1 MPSRARALVIA
12 SAVSATLL
20 LPAAAHAAPAPWF
33 SASGSSRG
41 LLAARGAVLE
51 PCGGQND
58 GEVIRIVIR
67 TPDNDVVIWEM
78 ECDAGSGSW
87 LRRQAPTVRRAP
99 WPRLGPAAFRPWA
112 A

>member
-1 MPSRARALVIA
+1 MPCRARALVIA

-20 LPAAAHAAPAPWF
+20 LPGAAHAAPAPWF
-33 SASGSSRG
+33 FASRSHPG

-51 PCGGQND
+51 PCEGQND
-58 GEVIRIVIR
+58 GEVIRIIIR
-67 TPDNDVVIWEM
+67 TPDGDVAIWEM

-87 LRRQAPTVRRAP
+87 LRRQAPAARPVH
-99 WPRLGPAAFRPWA
+99 WPRLGLPAPRPWA